1 LLKSLDTL
9 NERMT
14 LMTLLKKMSGLGIA
28 LAAAALLFSS
38 LATTVTAQTPPFVAY
53 GTGATSGDAIV
64 VLVGGASAGT
74 ATADAD
80 GNWGP
85 VNVDGASGDAITFTV
100 NGTDAE
106 QSATWS
112 SGGTPSDVAAGFVLT
127 VAGSASSAAPAAPAA
142 PAPSDTGNAGLVAT
156 GSSSALM
163 LLMVAFAASMVAGAR
178 FATRIR

>member
-1 LLKSLDTL
+1 
-9 NERMT
+9 
-14 LMTLLKKMSGLGIA
+14 MTLLKKMSGLGIA

-163 LLMVAFAASMVAGAR
+163 LLMVAFAASTVAGAR

>member
-1 LLKSLDTL
+1 
-9 NERMT
+9 
-14 LMTLLKKMSGLGIA
+14 MTLLKKMSGLGIA

-64 VLVGGASAGT
+64 VLVGGTSAGT
-74 ATADAD
+74 ATVDAS

-85 VNVDGASGDAITFTV
+85 VNVDGGSGDAITFTV

-106 QSATWS
+106 QSATLS
-112 SGGTPSDVAAGFVLT
+112 SGGTPSDVAAGYVLT
-127 VAGSASSAAPAAPAA
+127 VAAAPVVEAPVVETPAA

-156 GSSSALM
+156 GGNNAWM
-163 LLMVAFAASMVAGAR
+163 LLVVAFAASIVGGAR
-178 FATRIR
+178 FATRTR

>member
-1 LLKSLDTL
+1 
-9 NERMT
+9 
-14 LMTLLKKMSGLGIA
+14 MTLLKKMSGLGIA

-112 SGGTPSDVAAGFVLT
+112 SGGTPSDVAAGFVLS
-127 VAGSASSAAPAAPAA
+127 VAAAASAEEAPAAPAA

-178 FATRIR
+178 FATRIRQLTML

>member
-1 LLKSLDTL
+1 
-9 NERMT
+9 
-14 LMTLLKKMSGLGIA
+14 MTLLKKMSGLGIA

-53 GTGATSGDAIV
+53 GTGAASGDAID

-100 NGTDAE
+100 NGADAE

-127 VAGSASSAAPAAPAA
+127 VAGSASAAPAAPAA

-163 LLMVAFAASMVAGAR
+163 LLMVAFAASTVAGAR

>member
-1 LLKSLDTL
+1 
-9 NERMT
+9 MP
-14 LMTLLKKMSGLGIA
+14 LLKKMSGLGIA

-163 LLMVAFAASMVAGAR
+163 LLTGAFAASMVAGAR

>member
-1 LLKSLDTL
+1 
-9 NERMT
+9 
-14 LMTLLKKMSGLGIA
+14 MTLLKKMSGLGIA

-53 GTGATSGDAIV
+53 GTGATSGDAID

-127 VAGSASSAAPAAPAA
+127 VAAAASEAAPAAPAA

-163 LLMVAFAASMVAGAR
+163 LLIVAFAASTVAGAR
-178 FATRIR
+178 FATRIRQLMTL

>member
-1 LLKSLDTL
+1 
-9 NERMT
+9 
-14 LMTLLKKMSGLGIA
+14 MTLLKKMSGLGIA

-112 SGGTPSDVAAGFVLT
+112 SGGTPSDVAAGFVLS
-127 VAGSASSAAPAAPAA
+127 VAAAPAPVEEAPAAPAA

>member
-1 LLKSLDTL
+1 
-9 NERMT
+9 
-14 LMTLLKKMSGLGIA
+14 MTLLKKMSGLGIA

-38 LATTVTAQTPPFVAY
+38 FATTVTAQTPPFVAY

-100 NGTDAE
+100 NGATAGE
-106 QSATWS
+106 SATWS

-163 LLMVAFAASMVAGAR
+163 LLMVAFAASTVAGAR

>member
-1 LLKSLDTL
+1 
-9 NERMT
+9 
-14 LMTLLKKMSGLGIA
+14 MTLLKKMSGLGIA

-53 GTGATSGDAIV
+53 GTGAASGDAID

-106 QSATWS
+106 QSAT
-112 SGGTPSDVAAGFVLT
+112 
-127 VAGSASSAAPAAPAA
+127 
-142 PAPSDTGNAGLVAT
+142 
-156 GSSSALM
+156 
-163 LLMVAFAASMVAGAR
+163 
-178 FATRIR
+178 

>member
-1 LLKSLDTL
+1 
-9 NERMT
+9 
-14 LMTLLKKMSGLGIA
+14 MTLLKKMSGLGIA

-38 LATTVTAQTPPFVAY
+38 FATTVTAHTPPFVAY

-100 NGTDAE
+100 NGATAGE
-106 QSATWS
+106 SATWS

-127 VAGSASSAAPAAPAA
+127 VAGSASAPAAPAA

-163 LLMVAFAASMVAGAR
+163 LLMVAFAASMVVGAR

>member
-1 LLKSLDTL
+1 
-9 NERMT
+9 
-14 LMTLLKKMSGLGIA
+14 MTLLKKMSGLGIA

-85 VNVDGASGDAITFTV
+85 VNVDGASGDAITFSV

>member
-1 LLKSLDTL
+1 
-9 NERMT
+9 
-14 LMTLLKKMSGLGIA
+14 MTLLKKMSGLGIA

-53 GTGATSGDAIV
+53 GTGATSGDAID

-100 NGTDAE
+100 NGADAE

-127 VAGSASSAAPAAPAA
+127 VAGSASAAPAAPAA

-163 LLMVAFAASMVAGAR
+163 LLMVAFAASTVAGAR

>member
-1 LLKSLDTL
+1 
-9 NERMT
+9 
-14 LMTLLKKMSGLGIA
+14 MTLLKKMSGLGIA

-100 NGTDAE
+100 K
-106 QSATWS
+106 S
-112 SGGTPSDVAAGFVLT
+112 PL
-127 VAGSASSAAPAAPAA
+127 
-142 PAPSDTGNAGLVAT
+142 
-156 GSSSALM
+156 
-163 LLMVAFAASMVAGAR
+163 
-178 FATRIR
+178 

>member
-1 LLKSLDTL
+1 
-9 NERMT
+9 
-14 LMTLLKKMSGLGIA
+14 MTLLKKMSGLGIA

-64 VLVGGASAGT
+64 VLVGGTSAGT
-74 ATADAD
+74 ATVDAS

-85 VNVDGASGDAITFTV
+85 VNVDGGSGDAITFTV

-112 SGGTPSDVAAGFVLT
+112 SGGTPSDVAAGYVLT
-127 VAGSASSAAPAAPAA
+127 VTAVEAPAVEVTAVEA

-156 GSSSALM
+156 GGNNALM
-163 LLMVAFAASMVAGAR
+163 LLVVAFAASIVGGAR
-178 FATRIR
+178 FATRTR

>member
-1 LLKSLDTL
+1 
-9 NERMT
+9 
-14 LMTLLKKMSGLGIA
+14 MTLLKKMSGLGIA

>member
-1 LLKSLDTL
+1 
-9 NERMT
+9 
-14 LMTLLKKMSGLGIA
+14 MTLLKKMSGLGIA

-112 SGGTPSDVAAGFVLT
+112 SGGTPSDVAAGFVLS

>member
-1 LLKSLDTL
+1 
-9 NERMT
+9 
-14 LMTLLKKMSGLGIA
+14 MTLLKKMSGLGIA

-100 NGTDAE
+100 NGTDAKE
-106 QSATWS
+106 SATWS

-163 LLMVAFAASMVAGAR
+163 LLIVAFAASTVAGAR